1 MAKQNSTNTSAKLL
15 YRPIGMVNGLISGA
29 LAGVIFK
36 QVWKLVTPEDEED
49 APNALNSEFKAGEV
63 LLAAAVQGAIFAFV
77 KAAVD
82 RGGATLFQKA
92 TGDWPGD

>member
-1 MAKQNSTNTSAKLL
+1 MSQQTTGNTSAKLL
-15 YRPIGMVNGLISGA
+15 YRPIGIVNGLISGA
-29 LAGVIFK
+29 IAGVIFK
-36 QVWKLVTPEDEED
+36 QVWKLVTPEKEED
-49 APNALNSEFKAGEV
+49 APNALSSEFKASEV
-63 LLAAAVQGAIFAFV
+63 LVAAALQGAIFAFV

>member
-1 MAKQNSTNTSAKLL
+1 MSQQKSTNTSAKLL

-36 QVWKLVTPEDEED
+36 QVWKLVTPENEED
-49 APNALNSEFKAGEV
+49 APNALSSEFKASEV
-63 LLAAAVQGAIFAFV
+63 LVAAALQGAIFAFI

>member
-36 QVWKLVTPEDEED
+36 QVWKRVTPQDEED
-49 APNALNSEFKAGEV
+49 APNALNSEFKASEV
-63 LLAAAVQGAIFAFV
+63 LLAAAVQGAIFAVV

-82 RGGATLFQKA
+82 RGGATLFQRV